1 MQSITNLAKDGKD
14 KLIYPIQIIR
24 LATEKQFRK
33 KGRKVRN
40 NKTNNVDSTEKHNCK
55 IQEILC
61 QKTKIAKEMTLLH
74 SKLVQENTSNR
85 KLKKPELY

>member
-33 KGRKVRN
+33 KGRKVRK
-40 NKTNNVDSTEKHNCK
+40 NKTNNVDS
-55 IQEILC
+55 LC

-74 SKLVQENTSNR
+74 SKLVQENTSNS
-85 KLKKPELY
+85 KLRKPELC